1 MQPGDTKNGV
11 VWHPMAPPRFRQAFT
26 LVELLAAVAVIAVL
40 GALLLPTLSRIKAK
54 ADSATCQ
61 SNLRQL
67 GISMNLY
74 AVDHNQTFPVP
85 ANHASGLPTWY
96 QTLSREG
103 YLESRKILRCPAGN
117 YGTDSGSPLSY
128 TMTDLPIWY
137 PPSYRRTGEFPNFF
151 TQKLNNPSQWPL
163 LMDGDTPRVF
173 SLENP
178 QETSPVRERFAA
190 RHGGKANVLMA
201 DGHIESVSYGDT
213 RWSQRNLN
221 TNNLFNP

>member
-1 MQPGDTKNGV
+1 MQ
-11 VWHPMAPPRFRQAFT
+11 PPRFRRAFT
-26 LVELLAAVAVIAVL
+26 LIELASGIAIVAIL
-40 GALLLPTLSRIKAK
+40 LALLLPSLSRMRAG
-54 ADSATCQ
+54 ANAAACQ
-61 SNLRQL
+61 ANLRQL

-74 AVDHNQTFPVP
+74 AVDHNQAFPVP
-85 ANHASGLPTWY
+85 TNQASGLPTWY

-103 YLESRKILRCPAGN
+103 YLESRKILRCPAGY
-117 YGTDSGSPLSY
+117 YGMDSGSALSY

-137 PPSYRRTGEFPNFF
+137 PPSHRRTGEFRNFF

-173 SLENP
+173 SLDNP
-178 QETSPVRERFAA
+178 QATSPVRERFAA

-201 DGHIESVSYGDT
+201 DGHIETVSYGDT

-221 TNNLFNP
+221 TNNFFNP